1 MQANWKSQHFLHLD
15 IPLFIG
21 ISMLITIGLV
31 ILYSASGQDLDFMMR
46 QLARI
51 FIGFTLM
58 ILLAQIQIQQ
68 LKHWIPWLYLI
79 GVTLLVLVL
88 IIGYASKGSQRW
100 LDLGVFRFQPSEL
113 MKLVVPI
120 MVSWYLADKPLPP
133 SYGRLLIA
141 AIIIVIPVVLVI
153 KQPDLGTALLIAS
166 SGLFVLFLAGL
177 SWRLIFTLSI
187 FAILSAPIVW
197 FFVLYDYQKERIM
210 TLLDP
215 EKNALTSGYHI
226 IQSKIAIGSGGVYG
240 KGWLQSTQSLL
251 EFLPERRT
259 DFIFAVYS
267 EEFGL
272 IGVIILLSIYFLVL
286 SRGMYI
292 AMNAQST
299 FERLLVGS
307 LVLTFFVYLFVN
319 VSMVTGLLPVVGV
332 PLPLISYGGTSLV
345 TLMAS
350 FGLIMAMHT
359 HRRFLST

>member
-1 MQANWKSQHFLHLD
+1 MQANWKAQHFLHLD
-15 IPLFIG
+15 QPLLIG
-21 ISMLITIGLV
+21 ILLLLGTGLV
-31 ILYSASGQDLDFMMR
+31 ILYSAGGQDLDLMMR
-46 QLARI
+46 QMVRI
-51 FIGFTLM
+51 LIGFSFM

-68 LKHWIPWLYLI
+68 LKHWIPWLYLLGI
-79 GVTLLVLVL
+79 SLLILVL

-100 LDLGVFRFQPSEL
+100 LDLGIFRFQPSEL

-141 AIIIVIPVVLVI
+141 AIIIAVPVVLVV
-153 KQPDLGTALLIAS
+153 KQPDLGTALLIGS

-177 SWRLIFTLSI
+177 RWRLIFTLFMI
-187 FAILSAPIVW
+187 ALLSAPILW
-197 FFVLYDYQKERIM
+197 FFVLYDYQKERIL
-210 TLLDP
+210 TLFNP

-226 IQSKIAIGSGGVYG
+226 IQSKIAIGSGGIYG

-272 IGVIILLSIYFLVL
+272 IGVMVLLLLYFFVL

-292 AMNAQST
+292 ALNAQST

-307 LVLTFFVYLFVN
+307 LILTFFVYLFVN
-319 VSMVTGLLPVVGV
+319 ISMVTGLLPVVGV

-350 FGLIMAMHT
+350 FGLIMAVHT
-359 HRRFLST
+359 HRRFLSS